1 MYMNPFNLRW
11 SFDLQTAEEV
21 ARTWWIPLLS
31 GLISIAFGA
40 VVLAV
45 DWEVSSLAVV
55 AGIMFVL
62 GGLASVSTR
71 AVDGSGRAGSVVP
84 GVLEIAAGVAVIAWP
99 EIGLLTLAIVIG
111 ARVLLGGLVMVV
123 GAIAN
128 RHTPLWWLILA
139 LGLVQIPIAI
149 WLLRRPGM
157 TLAIVVTLLGI
168 WSIVTGIGQC
178 VLAFELRRLPR
189 QVREREAG
197 LEPAVST

>member
-11 SFDLQTAEEV
+11 TFDLQTAEEV

-31 GLISIAFGA
+31 GLISIVFGA
-40 VVLAV
+40 IVLTV
-45 DWEVSSLAVV
+45 DWGVSSLAVF
-55 AGIMFVL
+55 AGILFVL
-62 GGLASVSTR
+62 GGVASVSTR
-71 AVDGSGRAGSVVP
+71 AVDGSGRTGSVVP
-84 GVLEIAAGVAVIAWP
+84 GVLEIAAGIAVIVWP

-111 ARVLLGGLVMVV
+111 ARILVGGLVMVV

-128 RHTPLWWLILA
+128 RHVPLWWLILV
-139 LGLVQIPIAI
+139 LGLIQVPIGI

-157 TLAIVVTLLGI
+157 TLAIMVTLLGI

-178 VLAFELRRLPR
+178 LIAFELRKLPR
-189 QVREREAG
+189 QLREREVG

>member
-31 GLISIAFGA
+31 GIISIVFGA

-45 DWEVSSLAVV
+45 DWGVSSLAVFT
-55 AGIMFVL
+55 GIMLAL

-84 GVLEIAAGVAVIAWP
+84 GVLEIAAGFAIIVWP

-111 ARVLLGGLVMVV
+111 ARILVGGLLTTV
-123 GAIAN
+123 GALVN
-128 RHTPLWWLILA
+128 RHVPHWWLVLV
-139 LGLVQIPIAI
+139 LGLVQVPIGI

-157 TLAIVVTLLGI
+157 TLAILVTLIGI
-168 WSIVTGIGQC
+168 WSIVTGVGQC
-178 VLAFELRRLPR
+178 VLAFELRKLPHRL
-189 QVREREAG
+189 REREVGIGPLA
-197 LEPAVST
+197 AT